1 MDDSA
6 GTMAT
11 WLETDLQH
19 HKTQKQEIE
28 LQSAGVYPPSFCSWR
43 LLFAV
48 IVITQVSVVLLG
60 LGRGGFPTWHWLA
73 IATIYAQWLA
83 LFCASG
89 MCVSSGWTGRL
100 SARGA
105 WTGSWLIAVL
115 LSAVFSYA
123 VWLAAGQDGVG
134 FISDSLAQFM
144 LKSVFAVGLVTV
156 VFFRYLLI
164 RRKWRAELMAQS
176 EARVQALQARIR
188 PHFLFNSLNTIA
200 SLIPEN
206 PQSAEAAT
214 LDLAD
219 IFRGSMRRADQPIR
233 LGEELQLARQYLE
246 MEKRR
251 LGERLEIDWRVDEL
265 PPSAS
270 VLPLMLQPL
279 LENAVGHG
287 VQSHPGGG
295 KISVYGRAEGDQVVV
310 TIGNPIAAEGSKS
323 SGHGMAMANISE
335 RLQLAFGA
343 RASLLTSQDAEHFYT
358 VLSLPYVEYS
368 DH

>member
-1 MDDSA
+1 
-6 GTMAT
+6 MAVK
-11 WLETDLQH
+11 LEKDLQH
-19 HKTQKQEIE
+19 HNAQARDPEY
-28 LQSAGVYPPSFCSWR
+28 QSAGVYPPSFCTLR
-43 LLFAV
+43 LLLTV
-48 IVITQVSVVLLG
+48 MVITELAVVLLG
-60 LGRGGFPTWHWLA
+60 MGRGGLPGWKWLGMA
-73 IATIYAQWLA
+73 SVYAQWLA

-89 MCVSSGWTGRL
+89 VCVTSGWTSRL
-100 SARGA
+100 KARGA
-105 WTGSWLIAVL
+105 WIGSWSIVVL

-123 VWLAAGQDGVG
+123 AWLVVG
-134 FISDSLAQFM
+134 ASGFGLVHETATMFM
-144 LKSVFAVGLVTV
+144 LKTVFSVGLVAV

-164 RRKWRAELMAQS
+164 RRKWRSELMAQS

-200 SLIPEN
+200 SLIPVN
-206 PQSAEAAT
+206 PDSAEAAT

-219 IFRGSMRRADQPIR
+219 IFRGSMRRADKPIQ
-233 LGEELQLARQYLE
+233 LGDELQLARQYLD

-251 LGERLEIDWRVDEL
+251 LGDRLEIDWRVEEL
-265 PPSAS
+265 PSEAS

-295 KISVYGRAEGDQVVV
+295 KIAVYGRAEGDQVVV
-310 TIGNPIAAEGSKS
+310 TIVNPVAAAGSES

-335 RLQLAFGA
+335 RLHLAFGP
-343 RASLLTSQDAEHFYT
+343 RASLITSQDKDSFYT
-358 VLSLPYVEYS
+358 VLSVPYVEYS